1 MVKLYKGISIN
12 GFQSLSQDSSSYFN
26 RELLVTD
33 KARSISKHKVLLKVF
48 FYHFIKMLRRY
59 Q

>member
-33 KARSISKHKVLLKVF
+33 KARSISKQGPSQNFLLS
-48 FYHFIKMLRRY
+48 FY
-59 Q
+59 QNA